1 MRLALALVVAV
12 VGTGTPMSAD
22 VPRLHDPWAR
32 VRPAN
37 KRVETLLS
45 AGMAGSATFRD
56 LVRRVEASDVIVY
69 VEVRRGLRAGTGA
82 STSFVAASATHR
94 YLRVRLSADLTRDVQ
109 VALLG
114 HELQHVVEVAGAP
127 GVRSPETLR
136 DFYRRSGLRTGP
148 DSYDSVAARQ
158 AGYQVRAELR
168 QQPSGDLRLARRA
181 GPDDDAVL
189 DGGSIDDLGAGAP
202 GTR

>member
-1 MRLALALVVAV
+1 MRLPLALVVV
-12 VGTGTPMSAD
+12 VGVATPMRAD
-22 VPRLHDPWAR
+22 VPQLHDPWAR
-32 VRPAN
+32 VRPTN

-94 YLRVRLSADLTRDVQ
+94 YLRVRLGADHPRDVQ

-114 HELQHVVEVAGAP
+114 HELQHVIEVAAAP
-127 GVRSPETLR
+127 GVRSPEALR

-158 AGYQVRAELR
+158 AGHQVRAELR
-168 QQPSGDLRLARRA
+168 QRPSDDLRLARRA
-181 GPDDDAVL
+181 GPEDDAVL
-189 DGGSIDDLGAGAP
+189 DGGSIDDPGGAMP